1 VYRVVEYRDL
11 GLWVLTPFELEARG
25 RDGLPLRMQVF
36 QLWHV
41 HEGKAAIVRGFLT
54 EADALEAAQSPP

>member
-1 VYRVVEYRDL
+1 
-11 GLWVLTPFELEARG
+11 
-25 RDGLPLRMQVF
+25 MQVV